1 MADDAQDSTV
11 DDFDVPDS
19 GQDTGT
25 QNASTDATQTDS
37 GPELPSDI
45 RDALIHDGLPIIQGE
60 SELEASRRLSKH
72 LIGKSSNYRRDTAEA
87 KQAAREAAAR
97 VQELQA
103 NLRPLL
109 MEHYNR
115 TQQAQLEEQVA
126 QIPPRDSPE
135 YAVWL
140 QEEMLRRDTA
150 RRQEEIRRGQQQQ
163 VAQANSEIQAQRAA
177 IDASGYQKV
186 AEGLG
191 LAPGSQQDPEFTLAY
206 EVLSNMAVDAA
217 RSYYPNANEDEIN
230 EFIAVSQQLDIRQ
243 AEVAGRDIRD
253 VWKGRV
259 SNFVRMLESRGHVT
273 RVNGQ
278 QQTTAPANGS
288 GNGNGNRNANGT
300 FKPQA
305 PAQTTAQRMQADAQ
319 AAQRRGPTAVPSSAR
334 PTQLA
339 GSLLDPSA
347 FESDE
352 DYADA
357 VMAGLL
363 GNEEQRVAPNRR
375 NR

>member
-1 MADDAQDSTV
+1 MADDAQDSAV

-25 QNASTDATQTDS
+25 QDAATGATQGDS

-45 RDALIHDGLPIIQGE
+45 RDALIHDGLPIIHGE

-72 LIGKSSNYRRDTAEA
+72 LIGKSTTYRRDTAEA

-163 VAQANSEIQAQRAA
+163 VEQANSEIQAQRAA

-191 LAPGSQQDPEFTLAY
+191 LAPGSQQDSEFSLAY

-217 RSYYPNANEDEIN
+217 RSYYPNASEDEIN

-278 QQTTAPANGS
+278 QQAQASAP
-288 GNGNGNRNANGT
+288 GNGNRNPDGT
-300 FKPQA
+300 FKPQV
-305 PAQTTAQRMQADAQ
+305 PARTTAQRMQADAQ

-334 PTQLA
+334 STQLA
-339 GSLLDPSA
+339 GSLPDPGA

>member
-1 MADDAQDSTV
+1 MEDDAQDSAV

-25 QNASTDATQTDS
+25 QDASTAGSD
-37 GPELPSDI
+37 PELPSDI
-45 RDALIHDGLPIIQGE
+45 RDALIHDGLPIIAGE

-163 VAQANSEIQAQRAA
+163 VEQANSEIQAQRAA

-191 LAPGSQQDPEFTLAY
+191 LAPGSQQDPEFALAY

-217 RSYYPNANEDEIN
+217 QSYYPNANEDEIN

-273 RVNGQ
+273 RVGNGQ
-278 QQTTAPANGS
+278 QQTKAPANGS
-288 GNGNGNRNANGT
+288 GNGNGNRNPNGT

-339 GSLLDPSA
+339 GSLPDPSA